1 MKNTPTLATLA
12 ADLDSGRTSARKLV
26 DDCLA
31 KIADSSGEGQRAFIH
46 VDAEA
51 AIEAAEAMDRLRE
64 VKAAPSPYAGIPIS
78 IKDLFDIKG
87 QVTRAGSRALED
99 SAPAEAD
106 ATVVARLRRA
116 GFVVIGRTNMTEF
129 AYSGI
134 GINPHYG
141 TPKSAWQRN
150 VGHVPGGSSSGA
162 AVSVVDG
169 MAHGALGTDTG
180 GSCRIPAAYNGIV
193 GFKPTQRRVPL
204 DGGVPLSSTLDSFGP
219 LARTVACCA
228 VLDAV
233 LADETFVPLQPLP
246 IKGMRLAVPTTVVL
260 DELDD
265 DVART
270 FERALE
276 TLSRQGAL
284 IERIEVPEF
293 LDVGVMNTKG
303 GFSAA
308 ESYAWHRYLIA
319 GSGDVYDPRV
329 SVRILRGESIS
340 AADYIDLLNA
350 RKSLIARAEKRIA
363 PYDALVLP
371 TTANTPPRI
380 ADLADDKAFTK
391 ANLLS
396 LRNCTLINMIDGCA
410 ISLPAHREGEVPVG
424 LMLAAAG
431 GSDRRIFE
439 WPQEWRPRSVFDL
452 AFTID
457 AQGTTTPLTLAI
469 DQAVIAGWTGRDP
482 VARDKHIAELEAIGI
497 ARPASTP
504 IYYRVSARR
513 LVITDSIEVCG
524 GDSSGEVE
532 FVLIGWQGRIFVGVG
547 SDHTDRKVET
557 YSVTVSKQMCDK
569 PMAPVLWELEDVI
582 GHWDRMILRSYALID
597 GARVLYQEGTLDA
610 MLPVADLIRARF
622 RRQGP
627 ARRLRHVRRHF
638 CRQGRHQ
645 ARQPVRI

>member
-1 MKNTPTLATLA
+1 MPNIPTLAALA
-12 ADLDSGRTSARKLV
+12 EDLDSGRTSARKLV
-26 DDCLA
+26 DECLA
-31 KIADSSGEGQRAFIH
+31 RIADTSGEGARAFIH

-64 VKAAPSPYAGIPIS
+64 VRAAPSAYAGIPIS

-87 QVTRAGSRALED
+87 QVTRAGSRALDD
-99 SAPAEAD
+99 SPPAEAD
-106 ATVVARLRRA
+106 AAVVARLRRA

-141 TPKSAWQRN
+141 TPKGAWQRS

-162 AVSVVDG
+162 AVSVVDR

-204 DGGVPLSSTLDSFGP
+204 DGGVPLSFTLDSFGP
-219 LARTVACCA
+219 LARTVGCCA

-233 LADETFVPLQPLP
+233 LADEPVQPLQPRS

-265 DVART
+265 AVAQT

-284 IERIEVPEF
+284 IERIAVPEF
-293 LDVGVMNTKG
+293 LDVAVMNAKG
-303 GFSAA
+303 GFAAA

-319 GSGDVYDPRV
+319 SKGDVYDPRV
-329 SVRILRGESIS
+329 SMRILRGESLS
-340 AADYIDLLNA
+340 AADYVDLLGA
-350 RKSLIARAEKRIA
+350 RKSLIARMERRLA
-363 PYDALVLP
+363 PYDALILP

-380 ADLADDKAFTK
+380 ADLADDRAFTK

-424 LMLAAAG
+424 LMLAASG
-431 GSDRRIFE
+431 GSDRRILE
-439 WPQEWRPRSVFDL
+439 LAAAMESV
-452 AFTID
+452 
-457 AQGTTTPLTLAI
+457 
-469 DQAVIAGWTGRDP
+469 
-482 VARDKHIAELEAIGI
+482 
-497 ARPASTP
+497 
-504 IYYRVSARR
+504 
-513 LVITDSIEVCG
+513 
-524 GDSSGEVE
+524 
-532 FVLIGWQGRIFVGVG
+532 
-547 SDHTDRKVET
+547 
-557 YSVTVSKQMCDK
+557 
-569 PMAPVLWELEDVI
+569 
-582 GHWDRMILRSYALID
+582 
-597 GARVLYQEGTLDA
+597 
-610 MLPVADLIRARF
+610 
-622 RRQGP
+622 
-627 ARRLRHVRRHF
+627 VR
-638 CRQGRHQ
+638 G
-645 ARQPVRI
+645 